1 MFNLPVDSPVPETAI
16 LGLLQAWRFLR
27 GRSGWGFYLLAWFIG
42 SPWLNNVTSKASA
55 PYLDEVFHIPQ
66 AQAYCEGK
74 YGVWDDKITTPP
86 GLYLLAAVYHKIFR
100 NSVCSVYSLRR
111 INLLGVVLIHL
122 VASSCRQRI
131 EARGRARTPFSVASP
146 YSYHT
151 GVNIALFPV
160 LYFFSALFYT
170 DVYSAL
176 FVLLAYE
183 NHVVR
188 VASGTNFLSDAWTV
202 LIGVSTLLMRQTNV
216 FWVVVYMGGLEA
228 VHAIRSLRP
237 AAVMTPELTT
247 LWGVVKFYA
256 GRYSVGDIHD
266 PPLNVAYPDDWLF
279 CGLSIAIAA
288 VCNPVRVIKQIW
300 PYISVAA
307 CFAGF
312 VVWNGGVVLGDKSNH
327 VATIHLAQML
337 YLWPLFAF
345 FSAPLLIPPFIDLL
359 QNIYLSFTTKKTPP
373 TPSPAKSTPLK
384 TIDVL
389 IRKLF
394 YPIFLLASAALA
406 LAIVRYNTIIHPFT
420 LADNRHYMFYV
431 FRYTILRSLA
441 VRYSLVGGYL
451 VSAYLV
457 WSRLAGCRPTPITT
471 SEPEGQEPE
480 RIYIN
485 RPFAAST
492 STAPPGRSDYK
503 TAAEPRIALSPSPS
517 TSPST
522 STALLWL
529 LTTALSLVSAPLV
542 EPRYFI
548 LPWVFWR
555 LLVPAWPTPTC
566 RPGDPNVN
574 SWLKW
579 LTALGQKFDLLVAL
593 ETVWFVGINLAT
605 MWVFLSYPYQW
616 RGVDGK
622 VMDEARWQRFMW

>member
-16 LGLLQAWRFLR
+16 LGLLQGWRFLS

-42 SPWLNNVTSKASA
+42 SPWLNTVTSKVSA

-74 YGVWDDKITTPP
+74 FGVWDDKITTPP
-86 GLYLLAAVYHKIFR
+86 GLYLLAAVYHKVFR

-111 INLLGVVLIHL
+111 MNLLGVVLIHL

-131 EARGRARTPFSVASP
+131 EGRGRARTPFSAASP

-183 NHVVR
+183 NHLVR
-188 VASGTNFLSDAWTV
+188 LSSGTNIINDVWTV
-202 LIGVSTLLMRQTNV
+202 LLGASTLLMRQTNV

-228 VHAIRSLRP
+228 VHAIRHLKP
-237 AAVMTPELTT
+237 AAVKTPELTT
-247 LWGVVKFYA
+247 LWSVVKFYA

-266 PPLNVAYPDDWLF
+266 PPLTVSYPDDWLF
-279 CGLSIAIAA
+279 CGVSIVIAA

-300 PYISVAA
+300 PYIGVAA
-307 CFAGF
+307 IFAGA
-312 VVWNGGVVLGDKSNH
+312 VAWNGGVVLGDKSNH

-345 FSAPLLIPPFIDLL
+345 FSAPLLIPSFIDLVY
-359 QNIYLSFTTKKTPP
+359 NIYLSLTTKKTQP
-373 TPSPAKSTPLK
+373 TPTPAPSSSPAKSTPLK
-384 TIDVL
+384 TIDFL
-389 IRKLF
+389 IRNLF
-394 YPIFLLASAALA
+394 YPVFLLSSAALA
-406 LAIVRYNTIIHPFT
+406 LAIVRYNTIVHPFT

-441 VRYSLVGGYL
+441 VRYSLVGGYVL
-451 VSAYLV
+451 SAYLV
-457 WSRLAGCRPTPITT
+457 WSRLAGCRPPPTTP
-471 SEPEGQEPE
+471 EPEGQERE

-492 STAPPGRSDYK
+492 STTPAGRSDYK
-503 TAAEPRIALSPSPS
+503 TAAEPRTALSPSP
-517 TSPST
+517 TTPPST

-555 LLVPAWPTPTC
+555 LLVPAWPTP
-566 RPGDPNVN
+566 NVAVPLLR
-574 SWLKW
+574 WLNQP
-579 LTALGQKFDLLVAL
+579 LVQKFDLLVAL

-616 RGVDGK
+616 KGVDGK